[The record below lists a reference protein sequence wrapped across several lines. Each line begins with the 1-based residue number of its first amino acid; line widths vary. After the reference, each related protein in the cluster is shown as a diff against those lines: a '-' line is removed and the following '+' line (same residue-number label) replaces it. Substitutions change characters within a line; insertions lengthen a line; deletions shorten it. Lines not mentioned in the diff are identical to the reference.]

1 MRSKQKRNYLDGK
14 PRRRE
19 GLTWSEEDGRV
30 TLAIENTGIWNR
42 LFQKLLK
49 KPKVSYIHL
58 DDMGSFIWPLL
69 DGDKTVAAIGEAV
82 EERFGEKAAPLY
94 ERLAQYVQILES
106 YRFVTVDF

>member
-58 DDMGSFIWPLL
+58 DEMGSFIWPLL
-69 DGDKTVAAIGEAV
+69 DGDKTV
-82 EERFGEKAAPLY
+82 Y